1 MNVHVD
7 TFDFN
12 AQICLFYGLIIAQ
25 DNHNYS
31 GFLPQ
36 SINIPVRR
44 VGNGKLAMGVIASMN
59 GCVSFSVGLLHPGLV
74 QVVALPATGIG
85 FSRSLQT

>member
-25 DNHNYS
+25 DNHNYF

-36 SINIPVRR
+36 SINMPVRR
-44 VGNGKLAMGVIASMN
+44 IGNGKLAMGVIARMN
-59 GCVSFSVGLLHPGLV
+59 GCVSFS
-74 QVVALPATGIG
+74 VALPATGIG